1 MQHGF
6 QASHAQLQGKI
17 LVMIRTLHSFDV
29 KQKRVLMRVDFNVP
43 IENDRVVDSFR
54 IQSVIPSIK
63 ECLDSGSSIVLMSHL
78 GRPNGKID
86 EKFSLVP
93 VGEALSD
100 ILEIPIKFSHDCIS
114 EDAINVTIGLHPGE
128 VHLLENLRFHSGETD
143 NDPEFA
149 GKLARHGQIYI
160 NDAFGTAH
168 RSHASNVGVTEH
180 FIQKGMGYL
189 MEKELQFL
197 LERFKKPKPPLLLIL
212 GGAKISGKLHLI
224 DRFLDDAD
232 TILIGGGMAFTFLKA
247 LGVKV
252 GRSTVD
258 SKMVST
264 AEETIARARRRRVKL
279 VFPLDFVI
287 AEAIEKPKEMKT
299 VAFDSIPDSYMG
311 LDIGTET
318 VNIYSDYISRAGTIL
333 WNGPMGVFEKKEFEN
348 GTKAISKALS
358 LAYDKGIDTIVCGG
372 DSAAAVKKFGVNEKM
387 THVSTG
393 GGASLE
399 LLSRKTLPALEAL
412 GR

>member
-1 MQHGF
+1 
-6 QASHAQLQGKI
+6 
-17 LVMIRTLHSFDV
+17 MIRALHSFDV

-54 IQSVIPSIK
+54 IRSAIPSIK

-78 GRPNGKID
+78 GRPNGKLD
-86 EKFSLVP
+86 EKYSLVP

-100 ILEIPIKFSHDCIS
+100 ILEIPIKFSYDCIS

-128 VHLLENLRFHSGETD
+128 IHLLENLRFHLGETN

-180 FIQKGMGYL
+180 FTEKGMGYL

-197 LERFKKPKPPLLLIL
+197 LEKFKKPKHPLLLIL
-212 GGAKISGKLHLI
+212 GGAKISGKLHII

-247 LGVKV
+247 LGVEV
-252 GRSTVD
+252 GRSMVD
-258 SKMVST
+258 RKMVSS
-264 AEETIARARRRRVKL
+264 AKEIIVRAKRKRVKL
-279 VFPLDFVI
+279 VFPVDFVI
-287 AEAIEKPKEMKT
+287 AEAIENPKETKM
-299 VAFDSIPDSYMG
+299 VAFDSIPDSFMG

-318 VNIYSDYISRAGTIL
+318 INIFSDYILGAGTIL

-348 GTKAISKALS
+348 GTKALSKMLS
-358 LAYDKGIDTIVCGG
+358 LAFDKGVDTIVGG
-372 DSAAAVKKFGVNEKM
+372 GESAAAVRKFGMDEKM

-399 LLSRKTLPALEAL
+399 LLSGYRLPALEAL

>member
-1 MQHGF
+1 MIT
-6 QASHAQLQGKI
+6 LI
-17 LVMIRTLHSFDV
+17 LVMIRALHSFDV

-54 IQSVIPSIK
+54 IRSAIPSIK
-63 ECLDSGSSIVLMSHL
+63 ECLESGTSLVLMSHL

-86 EKFSLVP
+86 EKYSLVP

-100 ILEIPIKFSHDCIS
+100 ILEIPIKFSYDCIS

-128 VHLLENLRFHSGETD
+128 IHLLENLRFHSGETN

-149 GKLARHGQIYI
+149 GKLARHGQIFI

-180 FIQKGMGYL
+180 FIEKGMGYL
-189 MEKELQFL
+189 MEKEIQFL
-197 LERFKKPKPPLLLIL
+197 LERFKKPKHPLLLIL
-212 GGAKISGKLHLI
+212 GGAKISGKLHII

-247 LGVKV
+247 LGVEV
-252 GRSTVD
+252 GRSMVD
-258 SKMVST
+258 KRMVSS
-264 AEETIARARRRRVKL
+264 AKEIIVRAKRKRVKL
-279 VFPLDFVI
+279 VFPVDFVI
-287 AEAIEKPKEMKT
+287 AEAIENPKEIKT
-299 VAFDSIPDSYMG
+299 VPFDSVPDSFMG

-318 VNIYSDYISRAGTIL
+318 IDIFSDYILGAGTIL

-348 GTKAISKALS
+348 GTKALSKMLS
-358 LAYDKGIDTIVCGG
+358 LAFDKGVDTIVGG
-372 DSAAAVKKFGVNEKM
+372 GESAAAVRKFGMDEKM

-399 LLSRKTLPALEAL
+399 LLSGHGLPALEAL

>member
-1 MQHGF
+1 MIT
-6 QASHAQLQGKI
+6 LI
-17 LVMIRTLHSFDV
+17 LVMIRALHSFDV

-54 IQSVIPSIK
+54 IRSAIPSIK
-63 ECLDSGSSIVLMSHL
+63 ECLESGTSLVLMSHL

-86 EKFSLVP
+86 EKYSLVP

-100 ILEIPIKFSHDCIS
+100 ILEIPIKFSYDCIS

-128 VHLLENLRFHSGETD
+128 IHLLENLRFHSGETN

-149 GKLARHGQIYI
+149 GKLARHGQIFI

-180 FIQKGMGYL
+180 FIEKGMGYL
-189 MEKELQFL
+189 MEKEIQFL
-197 LERFKKPKPPLLLIL
+197 LERFKKPKHPLLLIL
-212 GGAKISGKLHLI
+212 GGAKISGKLHII

-247 LGVKV
+247 LGVEV
-252 GRSTVD
+252 GRSMVD
-258 SKMVST
+258 KRMVSS
-264 AEETIARARRRRVKL
+264 AKEIIVRAKRKRVKL
-279 VFPLDFVI
+279 VFPVDFVI
-287 AEAIEKPKEMKT
+287 AEAIENPKEIKT
-299 VAFDSIPDSYMG
+299 VPFDSVPDSFMG
-311 LDIGTET
+311 LDIGKET
-318 VNIYSDYISRAGTIL
+318 INIFSDYILGAGTIL

-348 GTKAISKALS
+348 GTKALSKMLS
-358 LAYDKGIDTIVCGG
+358 LAFDKGVDTIVGG
-372 DSAAAVKKFGVNEKM
+372 GESAAAVRKFGMNEKM

-399 LLSRKTLPALEAL
+399 LLSGHGLPALEAL

>member
-6 QASHAQLQGKI
+6 HASHAQPQGKI
-17 LVMIRTLHSFDV
+17 LVMIRALHSFDV

-128 VHLLENLRFHSGETD
+128 VHLLENLRFHSGEIN

-252 GRSTVD
+252 GRSIVD

-279 VFPLDFVI
+279 VFPVDFVI

-358 LAYDKGIDTIVCGG
+358 LAYDKGIDTIVSGG

>member
-1 MQHGF
+1 MIK
-6 QASHAQLQGKI
+6 LI
-17 LVMIRTLHSFDV
+17 LVMIRALHSFDV

-54 IQSVIPSIK
+54 IQSAIPSIK
-63 ECLDSGSSIVLMSHL
+63 DCLDSGSSIVLMSHL

-128 VHLLENLRFHSGETD
+128 VHLLENLRFHSGET
-143 NDPEFA
+143 NNNAEFA
-149 GKLARHGQIYI
+149 RKLARHGQIYI

-168 RSHASNVGVTEH
+168 RSHASNVGVTEY
-180 FIQKGMGYL
+180 FIEKGMGYL

-197 LERFKKPKPPLLLIL
+197 LEKFKKPKHPLLLIL
-212 GGAKISGKLHLI
+212 GGAKISGKLHII
-224 DRFLDDAD
+224 DRFLDDTD

-247 LGVKV
+247 LGVEV
-252 GRSTVD
+252 GLSIVE
-258 SKMVST
+258 SKMVSS
-264 AEETIARARRRRVKL
+264 AREIIARARRKRVKL
-279 VFPLDFVI
+279 VFPVDFVI
-287 AEAIEKPKEMKT
+287 AEAIEKPKKMKT
-299 VAFDSIPDSYMG
+299 VAFDSIPDSFMG

-318 VNIYSDYISRAGTIL
+318 INIFSDYILSAGTIL

-348 GTKAISKALS
+348 GTKAISQMLS
-358 LAYDKGIDTIVCGG
+358 SAYDKGIDTIVGG
-372 DSAAAVKKFGVNEKM
+372 GESAAAVRTFGVNEKM

-399 LLSRKTLPALEAL
+399 LLSGNTLPALEAL

>member
-1 MQHGF
+1 MI
-6 QASHAQLQGKI
+6 ALI
-17 LVMIRTLHSFDV
+17 LVMIRALHSFDV

-54 IQSVIPSIK
+54 IRSAIPSIK
-63 ECLDSGSSIVLMSHL
+63 ECLESGTSLVLMSHL

-86 EKFSLVP
+86 EKYSLVP

-100 ILEIPIKFSHDCIS
+100 ILEIPIKFSYDCIS

-128 VHLLENLRFHSGETD
+128 IHLLENLRFHSGETN

-149 GKLARHGQIYI
+149 GKLARHGQIFI

-180 FIQKGMGYL
+180 FIEKGMGYL
-189 MEKELQFL
+189 MEKEIQFL
-197 LERFKKPKPPLLLIL
+197 LERFKKPKHPLLLIL
-212 GGAKISGKLHLI
+212 GGAKISGKLHII

-247 LGVKV
+247 LGVEV
-252 GRSTVD
+252 GRSMVD
-258 SKMVST
+258 KRMVSS
-264 AEETIARARRRRVKL
+264 AKEIIVRAKRKRVKL
-279 VFPLDFVI
+279 VFPVDFVI
-287 AEAIEKPKEMKT
+287 AETIENPKEIKT
-299 VAFDSIPDSYMG
+299 VPFDSVPDSFMG

-318 VNIYSDYISRAGTIL
+318 INIFSDYILGAGTIL

-348 GTKAISKALS
+348 GTKALSKMLS
-358 LAYDKGIDTIVCGG
+358 LAFDKGVDTIVGG
-372 DSAAAVKKFGVNEKM
+372 GESAAAVRKFGMNEKM

-399 LLSRKTLPALEAL
+399 LLSGHGLPALEAL

>member
-1 MQHGF
+1 MIT
-6 QASHAQLQGKI
+6 LI
-17 LVMIRTLHSFDV
+17 LVMIRALHSFDV

-54 IQSVIPSIK
+54 IRSAIPSIK
-63 ECLDSGSSIVLMSHL
+63 ECLESGTSLVLMSHL

-86 EKFSLVP
+86 EKYSLVP

-100 ILEIPIKFSHDCIS
+100 ILEIPIKFSYDCIS

-128 VHLLENLRFHSGETD
+128 IHLLENLRFHLGETN

-180 FIQKGMGYL
+180 FTEKGMGYL

-197 LERFKKPKPPLLLIL
+197 LEKFKKPKHPLLLIL
-212 GGAKISGKLHLI
+212 GGAKISGKLHII

-247 LGVKV
+247 LGVEV
-252 GRSTVD
+252 GRSMVD
-258 SKMVST
+258 RKMVSS
-264 AEETIARARRRRVKL
+264 AKEIIVRAKRKRVKL
-279 VFPLDFVI
+279 VFPVDFVI
-287 AEAIEKPKEMKT
+287 AEAIENPKETKM
-299 VAFDSIPDSYMG
+299 VAFDSIPDSFMG

-318 VNIYSDYISRAGTIL
+318 INIFSDYILGAGTIL

-348 GTKAISKALS
+348 GTKALSKMLS
-358 LAYDKGIDTIVCGG
+358 LAFDKGVDTIVGG
-372 DSAAAVKKFGVNEKM
+372 GESAAAVRKFGMDEKM

-399 LLSRKTLPALEAL
+399 LLSGHRLPALEAL

>member
-1 MQHGF
+1 MIT
-6 QASHAQLQGKI
+6 LI
-17 LVMIRTLHSFDV
+17 LVMIRALHSFDV

-54 IQSVIPSIK
+54 IRSAIPSIK
-63 ECLDSGSSIVLMSHL
+63 ECLESGTSLVLMSHL

-86 EKFSLVP
+86 EKYSLVP

-100 ILEIPIKFSHDCIS
+100 ILEIPIKFSYDCIS
-114 EDAINVTIGLHPGE
+114 EDAINVTIGLHSGE
-128 VHLLENLRFHSGETD
+128 IHLLENLRFHSGETN

-149 GKLARHGQIYI
+149 GKLARHGQIFI

-180 FIQKGMGYL
+180 FIEKGMGYL
-189 MEKELQFL
+189 MEKEIQFL
-197 LERFKKPKPPLLLIL
+197 LERFKKPKHPLLLIL
-212 GGAKISGKLHLI
+212 GGAKISGKLHII

-247 LGVKV
+247 LGVEV
-252 GRSTVD
+252 GRSMVD
-258 SKMVST
+258 KRMVSS
-264 AEETIARARRRRVKL
+264 AKEIIVRAKRKRVKL
-279 VFPLDFVI
+279 VFPVDFVI
-287 AEAIEKPKEMKT
+287 AEAIENPKEIKT
-299 VAFDSIPDSYMG
+299 VPFDSVPDSFMG

-318 VNIYSDYISRAGTIL
+318 INIFSNYILGAGTIL

-348 GTKAISKALS
+348 GTKALSKMLS
-358 LAYDKGIDTIVCGG
+358 LAFDKGVDKIVGG
-372 DSAAAVKKFGVNEKM
+372 GESAAAVRKFGMNEKM

-399 LLSRKTLPALEAL
+399 LLSGHGLPALEAL

>member
-1 MQHGF
+1 MIT
-6 QASHAQLQGKI
+6 LI
-17 LVMIRTLHSFDV
+17 LVMIRALHSFDV

-54 IQSVIPSIK
+54 IRSAIPSIK
-63 ECLDSGSSIVLMSHL
+63 ECLESGTSLVLMSHL

-86 EKFSLVP
+86 EKYSLVP

-100 ILEIPIKFSHDCIS
+100 ILEIPIKFSYDCIS

-128 VHLLENLRFHSGETD
+128 IHLLENLRFHSGETN

-149 GKLARHGQIYI
+149 GKLARHGQIFI

-180 FIQKGMGYL
+180 FIEKGMGYL
-189 MEKELQFL
+189 MEKEIQFL
-197 LERFKKPKPPLLLIL
+197 LERFKKPKHPLLLIL
-212 GGAKISGKLHLI
+212 GGAKISGKLHII

-247 LGVKV
+247 LGVEV
-252 GRSTVD
+252 GRSMVD
-258 SKMVST
+258 KKMVSS
-264 AEETIARARRRRVKL
+264 AKEIIVRAKRKRVKL
-279 VFPLDFVI
+279 VFPVDFVI
-287 AEAIEKPKEMKT
+287 AEAIENPKEIKT
-299 VAFDSIPDSYMG
+299 VPFDSVPDSFMG

-318 VNIYSDYISRAGTIL
+318 INIFSDYILGAGTIL

-348 GTKAISKALS
+348 GTKALSKMLS
-358 LAYDKGIDTIVCGG
+358 LAFDKGVDTIVGG
-372 DSAAAVKKFGVNEKM
+372 GESAAAVRKFGMNEKM

-399 LLSRKTLPALEAL
+399 LLSGHGLPALEAL

>member
-1 MQHGF
+1 MIT
-6 QASHAQLQGKI
+6 LI
-17 LVMIRTLHSFDV
+17 LVMIRALHSFDV

-54 IQSVIPSIK
+54 IRSAIPSIK
-63 ECLDSGSSIVLMSHL
+63 ECLESGTSLVLMSHL

-86 EKFSLVP
+86 EKYSLVP

-100 ILEIPIKFSHDCIS
+100 ILEIPIKFSYDCIS

-128 VHLLENLRFHSGETD
+128 IHLLENLRFHLGETN

-180 FIQKGMGYL
+180 FTEKGMGYL

-197 LERFKKPKPPLLLIL
+197 LEKFKKPKHPLLLIL
-212 GGAKISGKLHLI
+212 GGAKISGKLHII

-247 LGVKV
+247 LGVEV
-252 GRSTVD
+252 GRSMVD
-258 SKMVST
+258 RKMVSS
-264 AEETIARARRRRVKL
+264 AKEIIVRAKRKRVKL
-279 VFPLDFVI
+279 VFPVDFVI
-287 AEAIEKPKEMKT
+287 AEAIENPKETKM
-299 VAFDSIPDSYMG
+299 VAFDSIPDSFMG

-318 VNIYSDYISRAGTIL
+318 INIFSDYILGAGTIL

-348 GTKAISKALS
+348 GTKALSKMLS
-358 LAYDKGIDTIVCGG
+358 LAFDKGVDTIVGG
-372 DSAAAVKKFGVNEKM
+372 GESAAAVRKFGMDEKM

-399 LLSRKTLPALEAL
+399 LLSGYRLPALEAL

>member
-1 MQHGF
+1 MIT
-6 QASHAQLQGKI
+6 LI
-17 LVMIRTLHSFDV
+17 LVMIRALHSFDV

-43 IENDRVVDSFR
+43 IENDCVVDSFR
-54 IQSVIPSIK
+54 IRSAIPSIK
-63 ECLDSGSSIVLMSHL
+63 ECLESGTSLVLMSHL

-86 EKFSLVP
+86 EKYSLVP

-100 ILEIPIKFSHDCIS
+100 ILEIPIKFSYDCIS

-128 VHLLENLRFHSGETD
+128 IHLLENLRFHSGETN

-149 GKLARHGQIYI
+149 GKLARHGQIFI

-180 FIQKGMGYL
+180 FIEKGMGYL
-189 MEKELQFL
+189 MEKEIQFL
-197 LERFKKPKPPLLLIL
+197 LERFKKPKHPLLLIL
-212 GGAKISGKLHLI
+212 GGAKISGKLHII

-247 LGVKV
+247 LGLEV
-252 GRSTVD
+252 GQSMVD
-258 SKMVST
+258 KRMVSY
-264 AEETIARARRRRVKL
+264 AKEIIVRAKRKRVKL
-279 VFPLDFVI
+279 VFPVDFVI
-287 AEAIEKPKEMKT
+287 AEAIENPKEIKT
-299 VAFDSIPDSYMG
+299 VPFDSVPDSFMG

-318 VNIYSDYISRAGTIL
+318 INIFSDYILGAGTIL

-348 GTKAISKALS
+348 GTKALSKMLS
-358 LAYDKGIDTIVCGG
+358 LAFDKGVDTIVGG
-372 DSAAAVKKFGVNEKM
+372 GESAAAVRKFGMDEKM

-399 LLSRKTLPALEAL
+399 LLSGHGLPALEAL

>member
-1 MQHGF
+1 MIT
-6 QASHAQLQGKI
+6 LI
-17 LVMIRTLHSFDV
+17 LVMIRALHSFDV

-54 IQSVIPSIK
+54 IRSAIPSIK
-63 ECLDSGSSIVLMSHL
+63 ECLESGTSLVLMSHL

-86 EKFSLVP
+86 EKYSLVP

-100 ILEIPIKFSHDCIS
+100 ILEIPIKFSYDCIS

-128 VHLLENLRFHSGETD
+128 IHLLENLRFHSGETN

-180 FIQKGMGYL
+180 FVEKGMGYL
-189 MEKELQFL
+189 MEKEIQFL
-197 LERFKKPKPPLLLIL
+197 LERFKKPKHPLLLIL
-212 GGAKISGKLHLI
+212 GGAKISGKLHII

-247 LGVKV
+247 LGVEV
-252 GRSTVD
+252 GRSMVD
-258 SKMVST
+258 KRMVSS
-264 AEETIARARRRRVKL
+264 AKEIIVRAKRKRVKL
-279 VFPLDFVI
+279 VFPVDFVI
-287 AEAIEKPKEMKT
+287 AEAIENPKEIKT
-299 VAFDSIPDSYMG
+299 VPFDSVPDSFMG

-318 VNIYSDYISRAGTIL
+318 INIFSDYILGAGTIL

-348 GTKAISKALS
+348 GTKTLSKMLS
-358 LAYDKGIDTIVCGG
+358 LAFDKGVDTIVGG
-372 DSAAAVKKFGVNEKM
+372 GESAAAVRKFGMNEKM

-399 LLSRKTLPALEAL
+399 LLSGHGLPALEAL

>member
-1 MQHGF
+1 MIT
-6 QASHAQLQGKI
+6 LI

-54 IQSVIPSIK
+54 IRSAIPSIK
-63 ECLDSGSSIVLMSHL
+63 ECLESGTSLVLMSHL

-86 EKFSLVP
+86 EKYSLVP

-114 EDAINVTIGLHPGE
+114 EDAIDVTIGLHPGE
-128 VHLLENLRFHSGETD
+128 IHLLENLRFHPGETN

-180 FIQKGMGYL
+180 FIEKGMGYL
-189 MEKELQFL
+189 MENEVQFL
-197 LERFKKPKPPLLLIL
+197 LERFKKPKHPLLLIL

-232 TILIGGGMAFTFLKA
+232 IILIGGGMAFTFLKA
-247 LGVKV
+247 LGVEV
-252 GRSTVD
+252 GRSMVD
-258 SKMVST
+258 RKMVSS
-264 AEETIARARRRRVKL
+264 AKEIIVRAKRKRVKL
-279 VFPLDFVI
+279 VFPVDFVI
-287 AEAIEKPKEMKT
+287 AEGIENKKETKT
-299 VAFDSIPDSYMG
+299 VAFDSIPDSFMG

-318 VNIYSDYISRAGTIL
+318 INIFSDYIIGAGTIL

-348 GTKAISKALS
+348 GTKALSKMLS
-358 LAYDKGIDTIVCGG
+358 LAFDKGVDTIVGG
-372 DSAAAVKKFGVNEKM
+372 GESAAAVRKFGMNEKM

-399 LLSRKTLPALEAL
+399 LLSGHALPALEAL

>member
-6 QASHAQLQGKI
+6 PRSHAQHQVKI
-17 LVMIRTLHSFDV
+17 LGMIRVLHSFDL
-29 KQKRVLMRVDFNVP
+29 KKKRVLMRVDFNVP
-43 IENDRVVDSFR
+43 IENDRVVDAFR
-54 IQSVIPSIK
+54 IQSAIPSIK

-78 GRPNGKID
+78 GRPNGEIN
-86 EKFSLVP
+86 ERLSLVP
-93 VGEALSD
+93 VGEILSD
-100 ILEIPIKFSHDCIS
+100 MLEIPIKFSHDCIS

-128 VHLLENLRFHSGETD
+128 VHLLENLRFHPGETD

-168 RSHASNVGVTEH
+168 RSHASNVGVSEH
-180 FIQKGMGYL
+180 FIEKGMGYL

-197 LERFKKPKPPLLLIL
+197 LERFKEPKHPLLLIL

-224 DRFLDDAD
+224 DHFLDDAD

-247 LGVKV
+247 LGVDV
-252 GRSTVD
+252 GRSIVD
-258 SKMVST
+258 SKMVIS
-264 AEETIARARRRRVKL
+264 ARKILARARRKRVKV
-279 VFPLDFVI
+279 VFPVDFVV
-287 AEAIEKPKEMKT
+287 AETIEKPKEIKT
-299 VAFDSIPDSYMG
+299 VVFDSIPDSFMG
-311 LDIGTET
+311 LDIGKET
-318 VNIYSDYISRAGTIL
+318 INIFSNYILGAGIIL

-348 GTKAISKALS
+348 GTKAISKMLS
-358 LAYDKGIDTIVCGG
+358 LAYDKGIDTIVGG
-372 DSAAAVKKFGVNEKM
+372 GESAAAVKIFGMNEKM

-399 LLSRKTLPALEAL
+399 LLSGNTLPALEAL

>member
-1 MQHGF
+1 MIT
-6 QASHAQLQGKI
+6 LI
-17 LVMIRTLHSFDV
+17 LVMIRALHSFDV

-54 IQSVIPSIK
+54 IRSAIPSIK
-63 ECLDSGSSIVLMSHL
+63 ECLESGTSLVLMSHL

-86 EKFSLVP
+86 EKYSLVP

-100 ILEIPIKFSHDCIS
+100 ILEIPIKFSYDCIS

-128 VHLLENLRFHSGETD
+128 IHLLENLRFHSGETN

-149 GKLARHGQIYI
+149 GKLARHGQIFI

-180 FIQKGMGYL
+180 FIEKGMGYL
-189 MEKELQFL
+189 MEKEIQFL
-197 LERFKKPKPPLLLIL
+197 LERFKKPKHPLLLIL
-212 GGAKISGKLHLI
+212 GGAKISGKLHII

-247 LGVKV
+247 LGVEV
-252 GRSTVD
+252 GRSMVD
-258 SKMVST
+258 KRMVSS
-264 AEETIARARRRRVKL
+264 AKEIIVRAKRKRVKL
-279 VFPLDFVI
+279 VFPVDFVI
-287 AEAIEKPKEMKT
+287 AEAIENPKEIKT
-299 VAFDSIPDSYMG
+299 VPFDSVPDSFMG

-318 VNIYSDYISRAGTIL
+318 INIFSDYILGAGTIL

-348 GTKAISKALS
+348 GTKALSKMLS
-358 LAYDKGIDTIVCGG
+358 LAFDKGVDTIVGG
-372 DSAAAVKKFGVNEKM
+372 GESAAAVRKFGMDEKM

-399 LLSRKTLPALEAL
+399 LLSGHGLPALEAL

>member
-1 MQHGF
+1 MIT
-6 QASHAQLQGKI
+6 LI
-17 LVMIRTLHSFDV
+17 LVMIRALHSFDV

-54 IQSVIPSIK
+54 IRSAIPSIK
-63 ECLDSGSSIVLMSHL
+63 ECLESGTSLVLMSHL

-86 EKFSLVP
+86 EKYSLIP

-100 ILEIPIKFSHDCIS
+100 ILEIPIKFSYDCIS

-128 VHLLENLRFHSGETD
+128 IHLLENLRFHLGETN

-180 FIQKGMGYL
+180 FTEKGMGYL

-197 LERFKKPKPPLLLIL
+197 LEKFKKPKHPLLLIL
-212 GGAKISGKLHLI
+212 GGVKISGKLHII

-247 LGVKV
+247 LGVEV
-252 GRSTVD
+252 GRSMVD
-258 SKMVST
+258 RKMVSS
-264 AEETIARARRRRVKL
+264 AKEIIVRAKRKRVKL
-279 VFPLDFVI
+279 VFPVDFVI
-287 AEAIEKPKEMKT
+287 AEAIENPKETKM
-299 VAFDSIPDSYMG
+299 VAFDSIPDSFMG

-318 VNIYSDYISRAGTIL
+318 INIFSDYILGAGTIL

-348 GTKAISKALS
+348 GTKALSKMLS
-358 LAYDKGIDTIVCGG
+358 LAFDKGVDTIVGG
-372 DSAAAVKKFGVNEKM
+372 GESAAAVRKFGMDEKM

-399 LLSRKTLPALEAL
+399 LLSGYRLPALEAL

>member
-1 MQHGF
+1 MIT
-6 QASHAQLQGKI
+6 LI
-17 LVMIRTLHSFDV
+17 LVMIRALHSFDV

-86 EKFSLVP
+86 EKLSLVP

-128 VHLLENLRFHSGETD
+128 VHLLENLRFHSGEIN

-149 GKLARHGQIYI
+149 VKLARHGQIYV

-180 FIQKGMGYL
+180 FIEKGMGYL
-189 MEKELQFL
+189 MEKEIQFL
-197 LERFKKPKPPLLLIL
+197 LERFKKPKHPLLLIL

-247 LGVKV
+247 LGVDV
-252 GRSTVD
+252 GRSIVD
-258 SKMVST
+258 SKMVFS
-264 AEETIARARRRRVKL
+264 AREILARARRKRVKL
-279 VFPLDFVI
+279 VFPVDFVI
-287 AEAIEKPKEMKT
+287 AETIEKPKEIKT
-299 VAFDSIPDSYMG
+299 VAFDSIPDSFMG

-318 VNIYSDYISRAGTIL
+318 VNIFSDYILGAGTIL

>member
-1 MQHGF
+1 MIT
-6 QASHAQLQGKI
+6 LI
-17 LVMIRTLHSFDV
+17 LVMIRALHSFDV

-54 IQSVIPSIK
+54 IRSAIPSIK
-63 ECLDSGSSIVLMSHL
+63 DCLESGTSLVLMSHL

-86 EKFSLVP
+86 EKYSLVP

-100 ILEIPIKFSHDCIS
+100 ILEIPIKFSYDCIS

-128 VHLLENLRFHSGETD
+128 IHLLENLRFHLGETN

-180 FIQKGMGYL
+180 FTEKGMGYL

-197 LERFKKPKPPLLLIL
+197 LEKFKKPKHPLLLIL
-212 GGAKISGKLHLI
+212 GGAKISGKLHII
-224 DRFLDDAD
+224 DRFLDDTD

-247 LGVKV
+247 LGVEV
-252 GRSTVD
+252 GRSMVD
-258 SKMVST
+258 RKMVSS
-264 AEETIARARRRRVKL
+264 AKEIIVRAKRKRVKL
-279 VFPLDFVI
+279 VFPVDFVI
-287 AEAIEKPKEMKT
+287 AEAIENPKETKM
-299 VAFDSIPDSYMG
+299 VAFDSIPDSFMG

-318 VNIYSDYISRAGTIL
+318 INIFSDYILGAGTIL

-348 GTKAISKALS
+348 GTKALSKMLS
-358 LAYDKGIDTIVCGG
+358 LAFDKGVDTIVGG
-372 DSAAAVKKFGVNEKM
+372 GESAAAVRKFGMDEKM

-399 LLSRKTLPALEAL
+399 LLSGYRLPALEAL

>member
-1 MQHGF
+1 MIT
-6 QASHAQLQGKI
+6 LI
-17 LVMIRTLHSFDV
+17 LAMIRALDSFDV

-54 IQSVIPSIK
+54 IQSAVPSIK
-63 ECLDSGSSIVLMSHL
+63 ECLSSGSSIVLMSHL

-86 EKFSLVP
+86 EKFSLIP
-93 VGEALSD
+93 VGETLSD

-114 EDAINVTIGLHPGE
+114 EDAFNVTIGLHPGE
-128 VHLLENLRFHSGETD
+128 IHLLENLRFHSGETN

-149 GKLARHGQIYI
+149 RKLARHGQIYI

-180 FIQKGMGYL
+180 FIEKGMGYL

-197 LERFKKPKPPLLLIL
+197 LERFKEPKHPLLIIL
-212 GGAKISGKLHLI
+212 GGAKTSGKLHLI
-224 DRFLDDAD
+224 DRFLNDAD
-232 TILIGGGMAFTFLKA
+232 TILIGGGIAFTFLKA
-247 LGVKV
+247 LGVDV
-252 GRSTVD
+252 GRSIVD
-258 SKMVST
+258 SKMVLSAKEILT
-264 AEETIARARRRRVKL
+264 RARRKRVKL
-279 VFPLDFVI
+279 VFPVDFVI
-287 AEAIEKPKEMKT
+287 AETIEKPKEIKT
-299 VAFDSIPDSYMG
+299 VAFDSIPDSFMG

-318 VNIYSDYISRAGTIL
+318 VNIFSDYILGAGTIL

-348 GTKAISKALS
+348 GTKAISKMLS
-358 LAYDKGIDTIVCGG
+358 LAYDKGIDTIVGG
-372 DSAAAVKKFGVNEKM
+372 GESAAAVKIFGMSEKM

-399 LLSRKTLPALEAL
+399 LLSGNTLPALEAL

>member
-1 MQHGF
+1 
-6 QASHAQLQGKI
+6 
-17 LVMIRTLHSFDV
+17 MIRALHSFDV

-54 IQSVIPSIK
+54 IRSAIPSIK
-63 ECLDSGSSIVLMSHL
+63 ECLESGTSLVLMSHL

-86 EKFSLVP
+86 EKYSLVP

-100 ILEIPIKFSHDCIS
+100 ILEIPIKFSYDCIS

-128 VHLLENLRFHSGETD
+128 IHLLENLRFHLGETN

-180 FIQKGMGYL
+180 FTEKGMGYL
-189 MEKELQFL
+189 MENELQFL
-197 LERFKKPKPPLLLIL
+197 LEKFKKPKHPLLLIL
-212 GGAKISGKLHLI
+212 GGAKISGKLHII

-247 LGVKV
+247 LGVEV
-252 GRSTVD
+252 GRSMVD
-258 SKMVST
+258 RKMVSS
-264 AEETIARARRRRVKL
+264 AKEIIVRAKRKRVKL
-279 VFPLDFVI
+279 VFPVDFVI
-287 AEAIEKPKEMKT
+287 AEAIENPKETKM
-299 VAFDSIPDSYMG
+299 VAFDSIPDSFMG

-318 VNIYSDYISRAGTIL
+318 INIFSDYILGAGTIL

-348 GTKAISKALS
+348 GTKALSKMLS
-358 LAYDKGIDTIVCGG
+358 LAFDKGVDTIVGG
-372 DSAAAVKKFGVNEKM
+372 GESAAAVRKFGMDEKM

-399 LLSRKTLPALEAL
+399 LLSGHRLPALEAL

>member
-1 MQHGF
+1 MIT
-6 QASHAQLQGKI
+6 LI
-17 LVMIRTLHSFDV
+17 LVMIRALHSFDV

-54 IQSVIPSIK
+54 IRSAIPSIK
-63 ECLDSGSSIVLMSHL
+63 ECLESGTSLVLMSHL

-86 EKFSLVP
+86 EKYSLVP

-100 ILEIPIKFSHDCIS
+100 ILEIPIKFSYDCIS

-128 VHLLENLRFHSGETD
+128 IHLLENLRFHLGETN

-180 FIQKGMGYL
+180 FTEKGMGYL

-197 LERFKKPKPPLLLIL
+197 LEKFKKPKHPLLLIL
-212 GGAKISGKLHLI
+212 GGAKISGKLHII

-247 LGVKV
+247 LGVEV
-252 GRSTVD
+252 GRSMVD
-258 SKMVST
+258 KRMVSS
-264 AEETIARARRRRVKL
+264 AKEIIVRAKRKRVKL
-279 VFPLDFVI
+279 VFPVDFVI
-287 AEAIEKPKEMKT
+287 AEAIENPKEIKT
-299 VAFDSIPDSYMG
+299 VPFDSVPDSFMG

-318 VNIYSDYISRAGTIL
+318 INIFSDYILGAGTIL

-348 GTKAISKALS
+348 GTKALSKMLS
-358 LAYDKGIDTIVCGG
+358 LAFDKGVDTIVGG
-372 DSAAAVKKFGVNEKM
+372 GESAAAVRKFGMNEKM

-399 LLSRKTLPALEAL
+399 LLTGHNRPALDAL

>member
-1 MQHGF
+1 MIT
-6 QASHAQLQGKI
+6 LI
-17 LVMIRTLHSFDV
+17 LVMIRALHSFDV

-54 IQSVIPSIK
+54 IRSAIPSIK
-63 ECLDSGSSIVLMSHL
+63 DCLESGTSLVLMSHL

-86 EKFSLVP
+86 EKYSLVP

-114 EDAINVTIGLHPGE
+114 EDAIDVTIGLHPGE
-128 VHLLENLRFHSGETD
+128 IHLLENLRFHPGETN

-180 FIQKGMGYL
+180 FIEKGMGYL
-189 MEKELQFL
+189 MEKEVQFL
-197 LERFKKPKPPLLLIL
+197 LERFKKPKHPLLLIL

-232 TILIGGGMAFTFLKA
+232 IILIGGGMAFTFLKA
-247 LGVKV
+247 LGVEV
-252 GRSTVD
+252 GRSMVD
-258 SKMVST
+258 RKMVSS
-264 AEETIARARRRRVKL
+264 AKEIIVRAKRKRVKL
-279 VFPLDFVI
+279 VFPVDFVI
-287 AEAIEKPKEMKT
+287 AKGIENPKEAKT
-299 VAFDSIPDSYMG
+299 VAFDSIPDSFMG

-318 VNIYSDYISRAGTIL
+318 INIFSDYITGAGTIL

-348 GTKAISKALS
+348 GTKALSKMLS
-358 LAYDKGIDTIVCGG
+358 LAFDKGVDTIVGG
-372 DSAAAVKKFGVNEKM
+372 GESAAAVRKFGMNEKM

-399 LLSRKTLPALEAL
+399 LLSGHTLPALEAL

>member
-1 MQHGF
+1 MIT
-6 QASHAQLQGKI
+6 LI
-17 LVMIRTLHSFDV
+17 LVMIRALHSFDV

-54 IQSVIPSIK
+54 IRSAIPSIK
-63 ECLDSGSSIVLMSHL
+63 DCLESGTSLVLMSHL

-86 EKFSLVP
+86 EKYSLVP

-114 EDAINVTIGLHPGE
+114 EDAIDVTIGLHPGE
-128 VHLLENLRFHSGETD
+128 IHLLENLRFHPGETN

-180 FIQKGMGYL
+180 FIEKGMGYL
-189 MEKELQFL
+189 MEKEVQFL
-197 LERFKKPKPPLLLIL
+197 LERFKKPKHPLLLIL

-232 TILIGGGMAFTFLKA
+232 IILIGGGMAFTFLKA
-247 LGVKV
+247 LGVEV
-252 GRSTVD
+252 GRSMVD
-258 SKMVST
+258 RKMVSS
-264 AEETIARARRRRVKL
+264 AKEIIVRAKRKRVKL
-279 VFPLDFVI
+279 VFPVDFVI
-287 AEAIEKPKEMKT
+287 AEGIENKKETKT
-299 VAFDSIPDSYMG
+299 VAFDSIPDSFMG

-318 VNIYSDYISRAGTIL
+318 INIFSDYIIGAGTIL

-348 GTKAISKALS
+348 GTKALSKMLS
-358 LAYDKGIDTIVCGG
+358 LAFDKGVDTIVGG
-372 DSAAAVKKFGVNEKM
+372 GESAAAVRKFGMNEKM

-399 LLSRKTLPALEAL
+399 LLSGKTLPALEAL

>member
-1 MQHGF
+1 MIT
-6 QASHAQLQGKI
+6 LI
-17 LVMIRTLHSFDV
+17 LVMIRALHSFDV

-54 IQSVIPSIK
+54 IRSAIPSIK
-63 ECLDSGSSIVLMSHL
+63 ECLESGTSLVLMSHL

-86 EKFSLVP
+86 EKYSLVP

-100 ILEIPIKFSHDCIS
+100 ILEIPIKFSYDCIS

-128 VHLLENLRFHSGETD
+128 IHLLENLRFHLGETN

-180 FIQKGMGYL
+180 FTEKGMGYL

-197 LERFKKPKPPLLLIL
+197 LEKFKKPKHPLLLIL
-212 GGAKISGKLHLI
+212 GGAKISGKLHII

-247 LGVKV
+247 LGVEV
-252 GRSTVD
+252 GRSMVD
-258 SKMVST
+258 RKMVSS
-264 AEETIARARRRRVKL
+264 AKEIIVRAKRKRVKL
-279 VFPLDFVI
+279 VFPVDFVI
-287 AEAIEKPKEMKT
+287 AEAIENPKETKM
-299 VAFDSIPDSYMG
+299 VAFDSIPDSFMG

-318 VNIYSDYISRAGTIL
+318 INIFSDYILGAGTIL
-333 WNGPMGVFEKKEFEN
+333 WNGPMGVFEKKECEN
-348 GTKAISKALS
+348 GTKALSKMLS
-358 LAYDKGIDTIVCGG
+358 LAFDKGVDTIVGG
-372 DSAAAVKKFGVNEKM
+372 GESAAAVRKFGMDEKM

-399 LLSRKTLPALEAL
+399 LLSGYRLPALEAL

>member
-1 MQHGF
+1 
-6 QASHAQLQGKI
+6 
-17 LVMIRTLHSFDV
+17 MIRALHSFDV

-54 IQSVIPSIK
+54 IRSAIPSIK
-63 ECLDSGSSIVLMSHL
+63 DCLESGTSLVLMSHL

-86 EKFSLVP
+86 EKYSLVP

-100 ILEIPIKFSHDCIS
+100 ILEIPIKFSYDCIS

-128 VHLLENLRFHSGETD
+128 IHLLENLRFHLGETN

-180 FIQKGMGYL
+180 FTEKGMGYL

-197 LERFKKPKPPLLLIL
+197 LEKFKKPKHPLLLIL
-212 GGAKISGKLHLI
+212 GGAKISGKLHII

-247 LGVKV
+247 LGVEV
-252 GRSTVD
+252 GRSMVD
-258 SKMVST
+258 RKMVSS
-264 AEETIARARRRRVKL
+264 AKEIIVRAKRKRVKL
-279 VFPLDFVI
+279 VFPVDFVI
-287 AEAIEKPKEMKT
+287 AEAIENPKETKM
-299 VAFDSIPDSYMG
+299 VAFDSIPDSFMG

-318 VNIYSDYISRAGTIL
+318 INIFSDYILGAGTIL

-348 GTKAISKALS
+348 GTKALSKMLS
-358 LAYDKGIDTIVCGG
+358 LAFDKGVDTIVGG
-372 DSAAAVKKFGVNEKM
+372 GESAAAVRKFGMDEKM

-399 LLSRKTLPALEAL
+399 LLSGYRLPALEAL

>member
-1 MQHGF
+1 
-6 QASHAQLQGKI
+6 
-17 LVMIRTLHSFDV
+17 MIRVLHSFDL
-29 KQKRVLMRVDFNVP
+29 KKKRVLMRVDFNVP
-43 IENDRVVDSFR
+43 IENDRVVDAFR
-54 IQSVIPSIK
+54 IQSAIPSIK

-78 GRPNGKID
+78 GRPKGEIN
-86 EKFSLVP
+86 ERLSLLP
-93 VGEALSD
+93 VGEILSD

-128 VHLLENLRFHSGETD
+128 VHLLENLRFHPGETD

-168 RSHASNVGVTEH
+168 RSHASNVGVSEH
-180 FIQKGMGYL
+180 FIEKGMGYL

-197 LERFKKPKPPLLLIL
+197 LERFKEPKHPLLLIL

-224 DRFLDDAD
+224 DHFLDDAD

-247 LGVKV
+247 LGVDV
-252 GRSTVD
+252 GRSIVD
-258 SKMVST
+258 SKMVIS
-264 AEETIARARRRRVKL
+264 ARKILARARRKRVKV
-279 VFPLDFVI
+279 VFPVDFVV
-287 AEAIEKPKEMKT
+287 AETIEKPKEIKT
-299 VAFDSIPDSYMG
+299 VVFDSIPDSFMG
-311 LDIGTET
+311 LDIGKET
-318 VNIYSDYISRAGTIL
+318 INIFSNYILGARTIL

-348 GTKAISKALS
+348 GTKTISKMLS
-358 LAYDKGIDTIVCGG
+358 LAYDKGIDTIVGG
-372 DSAAAVKKFGVNEKM
+372 GESAAAVKIFGMNEKM

-399 LLSRKTLPALEAL
+399 LLSGNTLPALEAL

>member
-1 MQHGF
+1 MIT
-6 QASHAQLQGKI
+6 LI
-17 LVMIRTLHSFDV
+17 LVMIRALHSFDV

-54 IQSVIPSIK
+54 IRSAIPSIK
-63 ECLDSGSSIVLMSHL
+63 ECLESGTSLVLMSHL

-86 EKFSLVP
+86 EKYSLVP

-100 ILEIPIKFSHDCIS
+100 ILEIPIKFSYDCIS

-128 VHLLENLRFHSGETD
+128 IHLLENLRFHLGETN

-180 FIQKGMGYL
+180 FIEKGMGYL

-197 LERFKKPKPPLLLIL
+197 LEKFKKPKHPLLLIL
-212 GGAKISGKLHLI
+212 GGAKISGKLHII
-224 DRFLDDAD
+224 DRFLDDAG

-247 LGVKV
+247 LGVEV
-252 GRSTVD
+252 GRSMVD
-258 SKMVST
+258 TKMVSS
-264 AEETIARARRRRVKL
+264 AKEIIVRAKRKRVKL
-279 VFPLDFVI
+279 VFPVDFVI
-287 AEAIEKPKEMKT
+287 AEAIENPKETKT
-299 VAFDSIPDSYMG
+299 VAFDSIPDSFMG

-318 VNIYSDYISRAGTIL
+318 INIFSDYILDAGTIL

-348 GTKAISKALS
+348 GTKALSKMLS
-358 LAYDKGIDTIVCGG
+358 LAFDKGVDTIVGG
-372 DSAAAVKKFGVNEKM
+372 GESAAAVRKFGMNEKM

-399 LLSRKTLPALEAL
+399 LLSGHGLPALEAL

>member
-1 MQHGF
+1 MIT
-6 QASHAQLQGKI
+6 LI
-17 LVMIRTLHSFDV
+17 LVMIRALHSFDV

-54 IQSVIPSIK
+54 IRSAIPSIK
-63 ECLDSGSSIVLMSHL
+63 ECLESGTSLVLMSHL

-86 EKFSLVP
+86 EKYSLVP

-100 ILEIPIKFSHDCIS
+100 ILEIPIKFSYDCIS

-128 VHLLENLRFHSGETD
+128 IHLLENLRFHSGETN

-149 GKLARHGQIYI
+149 GKLARHGQIFI

-180 FIQKGMGYL
+180 FIEKGMGYL
-189 MEKELQFL
+189 MEKEIQFL
-197 LERFKKPKPPLLLIL
+197 LERFKKPKHPLLLIL
-212 GGAKISGKLHLI
+212 GGAKISGKLHII

-247 LGVKV
+247 LGVEV
-252 GRSTVD
+252 GRSMVD
-258 SKMVST
+258 KRMVSS
-264 AEETIARARRRRVKL
+264 AKEIIVRAKRKRVKL
-279 VFPLDFVI
+279 VFPVDFVI
-287 AEAIEKPKEMKT
+287 AEAIENPKEIKT
-299 VAFDSIPDSYMG
+299 VPFDSVPDSFMG

-318 VNIYSDYISRAGTIL
+318 INIFSDYILGAGTIL

-348 GTKAISKALS
+348 GTKALSTMLS
-358 LAYDKGIDTIVCGG
+358 LAFDKGVDTIVGG
-372 DSAAAVKKFGVNEKM
+372 GESAAAVRKFGMNEKM

-399 LLSRKTLPALEAL
+399 LLSGHGLPALEAL

>member
-1 MQHGF
+1 MIT
-6 QASHAQLQGKI
+6 LI

-54 IQSVIPSIK
+54 IRSAIPSIK
-63 ECLDSGSSIVLMSHL
+63 ECLESGTSLVLMSHL

-86 EKFSLVP
+86 EKYSLVP

-100 ILEIPIKFSHDCIS
+100 ILEIPIKFSYDCIS

-128 VHLLENLRFHSGETD
+128 IHLLENLRFHLGETN

-180 FIQKGMGYL
+180 FTEKGMGYL
-189 MEKELQFL
+189 MENELQFL
-197 LERFKKPKPPLLLIL
+197 LEKFKKPKHPLLLIL
-212 GGAKISGKLHLI
+212 GGAKISGKLHII
-224 DRFLDDAD
+224 DRFLDDAG

-247 LGVKV
+247 LGVEV
-252 GRSTVD
+252 GRSMVD
-258 SKMVST
+258 TKMVSS
-264 AEETIARARRRRVKL
+264 AKEIIVQAKRKRVKL
-279 VFPLDFVI
+279 VFPVDFVI
-287 AEAIEKPKEMKT
+287 AEAIENPKEIKT
-299 VAFDSIPDSYMG
+299 VAFDSIPDSFMG

-318 VNIYSDYISRAGTIL
+318 INIFSDYILGAGTIL

-348 GTKAISKALS
+348 GTKALSKMLS
-358 LAYDKGIDTIVCGG
+358 LAFDKGVDTIVGG
-372 DSAAAVKKFGVNEKM
+372 GESAAAVRKFGMDEKM

-399 LLSRKTLPALEAL
+399 LLSGHRLPALEAL

>member
-1 MQHGF
+1 MIT
-6 QASHAQLQGKI
+6 LI
-17 LVMIRTLHSFDV
+17 LVMIRALHSFDV

-54 IQSVIPSIK
+54 IRSAIPSIK
-63 ECLDSGSSIVLMSHL
+63 ECLESGTSLVLMSHL

-86 EKFSLVP
+86 EKYSLVP

-100 ILEIPIKFSHDCIS
+100 ILEIPIKFSYDCIS

-128 VHLLENLRFHSGETD
+128 IHLLENLRFHLGETN

-180 FIQKGMGYL
+180 FTEKGMGYL

-197 LERFKKPKPPLLLIL
+197 LEKFKKPKHPLLLIL
-212 GGAKISGKLHLI
+212 GGAKISGKLHII
-224 DRFLDDAD
+224 DRFLDDAG

-247 LGVKV
+247 LGVEV
-252 GRSTVD
+252 GRSMVD
-258 SKMVST
+258 TKMVSS
-264 AEETIARARRRRVKL
+264 AKEIIVRAKRKRVKL
-279 VFPLDFVI
+279 VFPVDFVI
-287 AEAIEKPKEMKT
+287 AEAIENPKETKM
-299 VAFDSIPDSYMG
+299 VAFDSIPDSFMG

-318 VNIYSDYISRAGTIL
+318 INIFSDYILGAGTIL

-348 GTKAISKALS
+348 GTKAISKMLS
-358 LAYDKGIDTIVCGG
+358 LAYDKGIDTIVGG
-372 DSAAAVKKFGVNEKM
+372 GESAAAVKTFGMGEKM

-399 LLSRKTLPALEAL
+399 LLSGNTLPALDAL

>member
-1 MQHGF
+1 MIT
-6 QASHAQLQGKI
+6 LI
-17 LVMIRTLHSFDV
+17 LVMIRALHSFDV

-54 IQSVIPSIK
+54 IRSAIPSIK
-63 ECLDSGSSIVLMSHL
+63 ECLESGTSLVLMSHL

-86 EKFSLVP
+86 EKYSLVP

-100 ILEIPIKFSHDCIS
+100 ILEIPIKFSYDCIS

-128 VHLLENLRFHSGETD
+128 IHLLENLRFHSGETN

-149 GKLARHGQIYI
+149 GKLARHGQIFI

-180 FIQKGMGYL
+180 FIEKGMGYL
-189 MEKELQFL
+189 MEKEIQFL
-197 LERFKKPKPPLLLIL
+197 LERFKKPKLPLLLIL
-212 GGAKISGKLHLI
+212 GGAKISGKLHII

-247 LGVKV
+247 LGVEV
-252 GRSTVD
+252 GRSIVD
-258 SKMVST
+258 KRMVSS
-264 AEETIARARRRRVKL
+264 AKEIIVRAKRKRVKL
-279 VFPLDFVI
+279 VFPVDFVI
-287 AEAIEKPKEMKT
+287 AETIENPKEIKT
-299 VAFDSIPDSYMG
+299 VPFDSVPDSFMG

-318 VNIYSDYISRAGTIL
+318 INIFSDYILGAGTIL

-348 GTKAISKALS
+348 GTKAISKMLS
-358 LAYDKGIDTIVCGG
+358 LAFDKGVDTIVGG
-372 DSAAAVKKFGVNEKM
+372 GESAAAVRKFGMDEKM

-399 LLSRKTLPALEAL
+399 LLSGNSLPALEAL

>member
-1 MQHGF
+1 MIT
-6 QASHAQLQGKI
+6 LI
-17 LVMIRTLHSFDV
+17 LVMIRALHSFDV

-54 IQSVIPSIK
+54 IQSAIPSIK
-63 ECLDSGSSIVLMSHL
+63 DCLDSGSSIVLMSHL

-100 ILEIPIKFSHDCIS
+100 ILEMPIKFSHDCIS

-128 VHLLENLRFHSGETD
+128 VHLLENLRFHSGEIN

-149 GKLARHGQIYI
+149 GKLARHGQIYV

-180 FIQKGMGYL
+180 FIEKGMGYL
-189 MEKELQFL
+189 MEKELHFL
-197 LERFKKPKPPLLLIL
+197 LERFREPKHPLLLIL
-212 GGAKISGKLHLI
+212 GGSKISGKLHLI

-247 LGVKV
+247 LGVDV
-252 GRSTVD
+252 GRSIVD
-258 SKMVST
+258 SNMVFS
-264 AEETIARARRRRVKL
+264 AREILARARRKRVKL
-279 VFPLDFVI
+279 VFPVDFVI
-287 AEAIEKPKEMKT
+287 AETIEKPKEIKT
-299 VAFDSIPDSYMG
+299 VAFDSIPDSFMG

-318 VNIYSDYISRAGTIL
+318 VNIFSNYILGAGTIL

-348 GTKAISKALS
+348 GTKAISKMLS
-358 LAYDKGIDTIVCGG
+358 LAYDKGIDTIVGG
-372 DSAAAVKKFGVNEKM
+372 GESAAAVKTFGMNEKM

-399 LLSRKTLPALEAL
+399 LLSGTTLPALEAL

>member
-1 MQHGF
+1 MIT
-6 QASHAQLQGKI
+6 LI
-17 LVMIRTLHSFDV
+17 LVMIRSLHSFDV

-54 IQSVIPSIK
+54 IRSAIPSIK
-63 ECLDSGSSIVLMSHL
+63 ECLESGTSLVLMSHL

-86 EKFSLVP
+86 EKYSLVP

-100 ILEIPIKFSHDCIS
+100 ILEIPIKFSYDCIS

-128 VHLLENLRFHSGETD
+128 IHLLENLRFHLGETN

-180 FIQKGMGYL
+180 FTEKGMGYL

-197 LERFKKPKPPLLLIL
+197 LEKFKKPKHPLLLIL
-212 GGAKISGKLHLI
+212 GGAKISGKLHII
-224 DRFLDDAD
+224 DRFLDDAG
-232 TILIGGGMAFTFLKA
+232 TILIGGGMVFTFLNA
-247 LGVKV
+247 LGVEV
-252 GRSTVD
+252 GRSMVD
-258 SKMVST
+258 TKMVSS
-264 AEETIARARRRRVKL
+264 AKEIIVRAKRKRVKL
-279 VFPLDFVI
+279 VFPVDFVI
-287 AEAIEKPKEMKT
+287 AEAIENPKETKT
-299 VAFDSIPDSYMG
+299 VAFDSIPDSFMG

-318 VNIYSDYISRAGTIL
+318 INIFSDYILDAGTIL

-348 GTKAISKALS
+348 GTKALSKMLS
-358 LAYDKGIDTIVCGG
+358 LAFDKGVDTIVGG
-372 DSAAAVKKFGVNEKM
+372 GESAAAVRKFGMDEKM

-399 LLSRKTLPALEAL
+399 LLSGHRLPALEAL

>member
-1 MQHGF
+1 MIT
-6 QASHAQLQGKI
+6 LI
-17 LVMIRTLHSFDV
+17 LVMIRALHSFDV

-54 IQSVIPSIK
+54 IRSAIPSIK
-63 ECLDSGSSIVLMSHL
+63 ECLESGTSLVLMSHL

-86 EKFSLVP
+86 EKYSLVP

-100 ILEIPIKFSHDCIS
+100 ILEIPIKFSYDCIS

-128 VHLLENLRFHSGETD
+128 IHLLENLRFHLGETN

-180 FIQKGMGYL
+180 FIEKGMGYL

-197 LERFKKPKPPLLLIL
+197 LEKFKKPKHPLLLIL
-212 GGAKISGKLHLI
+212 GGAKISGKLHII

-247 LGVKV
+247 LGVEV
-252 GRSTVD
+252 GRSMVD
-258 SKMVST
+258 RKMVSS
-264 AEETIARARRRRVKL
+264 AKEIIVRAKRKRVKL
-279 VFPLDFVI
+279 VFPVDFVI
-287 AEAIEKPKEMKT
+287 AEAIENPKKT
-299 VAFDSIPDSYMG
+299 KMVAFDSIPDSFMG

-318 VNIYSDYISRAGTIL
+318 INIFSDYILGAGTIL

-348 GTKAISKALS
+348 GTKALSKMLS
-358 LAYDKGIDTIVCGG
+358 LAFDKGVDTIVGG
-372 DSAAAVKKFGVNEKM
+372 GESAAAVRKFGMNEKM

-399 LLSRKTLPALEAL
+399 LLSGHRLPALEAL

>member
-1 MQHGF
+1 MIT
-6 QASHAQLQGKI
+6 LI
-17 LVMIRTLHSFDV
+17 LVMIRALHSFDV

-54 IQSVIPSIK
+54 IRSAIPSIK
-63 ECLDSGSSIVLMSHL
+63 ECLESGTSLVLMSHL

-86 EKFSLVP
+86 EKYSLVP

-100 ILEIPIKFSHDCIS
+100 ILEIPIKFSYDCIS

-128 VHLLENLRFHSGETD
+128 IHLLENLRFHLGETN

-180 FIQKGMGYL
+180 FIEKGMGYL
-189 MEKELQFL
+189 MEKELHFL
-197 LERFKKPKPPLLLIL
+197 LERFKEPKHPLLLIL

-247 LGVKV
+247 LGVDV
-252 GRSTVD
+252 GRSIVD
-258 SKMVST
+258 SKMVFS
-264 AEETIARARRRRVKL
+264 AREILARARRKRVKL
-279 VFPLDFVI
+279 VFPVDFVI
-287 AEAIEKPKEMKT
+287 AETIEKPKEIKT
-299 VAFDSIPDSYMG
+299 VAFDSIPDSFMG

-318 VNIYSDYISRAGTIL
+318 VNIFSDYILGAGTIL

-348 GTKAISKALS
+348 GTKAISKMLS
-358 LAYDKGIDTIVCGG
+358 LAYDKGIDTIVGG
-372 DSAAAVKKFGVNEKM
+372 GESAAAVKTFGMGEKM

-393 GGASLE
+393 GGSSLE
-399 LLSRKTLPALEAL
+399 LLSGNTLPALDAL

>member
-1 MQHGF
+1 MIT
-6 QASHAQLQGKI
+6 LI
-17 LVMIRTLHSFDV
+17 LVMIRALHSFDV

-54 IQSVIPSIK
+54 IRSAIPSIK
-63 ECLDSGSSIVLMSHL
+63 ECLESGTSLVLMSHL

-86 EKFSLVP
+86 EKYSLVP

-100 ILEIPIKFSHDCIS
+100 ILEIPIKFSYDCIS

-128 VHLLENLRFHSGETD
+128 IHLLENLRFHLGETN

-180 FIQKGMGYL
+180 FIEKGMGYL

-197 LERFKKPKPPLLLIL
+197 LEKFKKPKHPLLLIL
-212 GGAKISGKLHLI
+212 GGAKISGKLHII
-224 DRFLDDAD
+224 DRFLDDAG

-247 LGVKV
+247 LGVEV
-252 GRSTVD
+252 GRSMVD
-258 SKMVST
+258 TKMVSS
-264 AEETIARARRRRVKL
+264 AKEIIVQAKRKRVKL
-279 VFPLDFVI
+279 VFPVDFVI
-287 AEAIEKPKEMKT
+287 AEAIENPKETKM
-299 VAFDSIPDSYMG
+299 VAFDSIPDSFMG

-318 VNIYSDYISRAGTIL
+318 INIFSDYILGAGTIL

-348 GTKAISKALS
+348 GTKALSKMLS
-358 LAYDKGIDTIVCGG
+358 LAFDKGVDTIVGG
-372 DSAAAVKKFGVNEKM
+372 GESAAAVRKFGMDEKM

-399 LLSRKTLPALEAL
+399 LLSGHRLPALEAL

>member
-1 MQHGF
+1 
-6 QASHAQLQGKI
+6 
-17 LVMIRTLHSFDV
+17 MIRALHSFDV

-54 IQSVIPSIK
+54 IRSAIPSIK
-63 ECLDSGSSIVLMSHL
+63 ECLESGTSLVLMSHL

-86 EKFSLVP
+86 EKYSLVP

-100 ILEIPIKFSHDCIS
+100 ILEIPIKFSYDCIS

-128 VHLLENLRFHSGETD
+128 IHLLENLRFHLGETN

-180 FIQKGMGYL
+180 FTEKGMGYL

-197 LERFKKPKPPLLLIL
+197 LEKFKKPKHPLLLIL
-212 GGAKISGKLHLI
+212 GGAKISGKLHII
-224 DRFLDDAD
+224 DRFLDDAG

-247 LGVKV
+247 LGVEV
-252 GRSTVD
+252 GRSMVD
-258 SKMVST
+258 TKMVSS
-264 AEETIARARRRRVKL
+264 AKEIIVRAKRKRVKL
-279 VFPLDFVI
+279 VFPVDFVI
-287 AEAIEKPKEMKT
+287 AEAIENPKETKM
-299 VAFDSIPDSYMG
+299 VAFDSIPDSFMG

-318 VNIYSDYISRAGTIL
+318 INIFSDYILGAGTIL

-348 GTKAISKALS
+348 GTKALSKMLS
-358 LAYDKGIDTIVCGG
+358 LAFDKGVDTIVGG
-372 DSAAAVKKFGVNEKM
+372 GESAAAVRKFGMDEKM

-399 LLSRKTLPALEAL
+399 LLSGYRLPALEAL

>member
-1 MQHGF
+1 MIT
-6 QASHAQLQGKI
+6 LI
-17 LVMIRTLHSFDV
+17 LVMIRALHSFDV

-54 IQSVIPSIK
+54 IRSAIPSIK
-63 ECLDSGSSIVLMSHL
+63 DCLESGTSLVLMSHL

-86 EKFSLVP
+86 EKYSLVP

-100 ILEIPIKFSHDCIS
+100 ILEIPIKFSYDCIS

-128 VHLLENLRFHSGETD
+128 IHLLENLRFHLGETN

-180 FIQKGMGYL
+180 FTEKGMGYL

-197 LERFKKPKPPLLLIL
+197 LEKFKKPKHPLLLIL
-212 GGAKISGKLHLI
+212 GGAKISGKLHII

-247 LGVKV
+247 LGVEV
-252 GRSTVD
+252 GRSMVD
-258 SKMVST
+258 RKMVSS
-264 AEETIARARRRRVKL
+264 AKEIIVRAKRKRVKL
-279 VFPLDFVI
+279 VFPVDFVI
-287 AEAIEKPKEMKT
+287 AEAIENPKETKM
-299 VAFDSIPDSYMG
+299 VAFDSIPDSFMG

-318 VNIYSDYISRAGTIL
+318 INIFSDYILGAGTIL

-348 GTKAISKALS
+348 GTKALSKMLS
-358 LAYDKGIDTIVCGG
+358 LAFDKGVDTIVGG
-372 DSAAAVKKFGVNEKM
+372 GESAAAVRKFGMDEKM

-399 LLSRKTLPALEAL
+399 LLSGHRLPALEAL

>member
-1 MQHGF
+1 MIT
-6 QASHAQLQGKI
+6 LI
-17 LVMIRTLHSFDV
+17 LVMIRALHSFDV

-54 IQSVIPSIK
+54 IRSAIPSIK
-63 ECLDSGSSIVLMSHL
+63 DCLESGTSLVLMSHL

-86 EKFSLVP
+86 EKYSLVP

-100 ILEIPIKFSHDCIS
+100 ILEIPIKFSYDCIS

-128 VHLLENLRFHSGETD
+128 IHLLENLRFHLGETN

-180 FIQKGMGYL
+180 FTEKGMGYL

-197 LERFKKPKPPLLLIL
+197 LEKFKKPKHPLLLIL
-212 GGAKISGKLHLI
+212 GGAKISGKLHII
-224 DRFLDDAD
+224 DRFLDDAG

-247 LGVKV
+247 LGVEV
-252 GRSTVD
+252 GRSMVD
-258 SKMVST
+258 TKMVSS
-264 AEETIARARRRRVKL
+264 AKEIIVRAKRKRVKL
-279 VFPLDFVI
+279 VFPVDFVI
-287 AEAIEKPKEMKT
+287 AEAIENPKETKM
-299 VAFDSIPDSYMG
+299 VAFDSIPDSFMG

-318 VNIYSDYISRAGTIL
+318 INIFSDYILDAGTIL

-348 GTKAISKALS
+348 GTKALSKMLS
-358 LAYDKGIDTIVCGG
+358 LAFDKGVDTIVGG
-372 DSAAAVKKFGVNEKM
+372 GESAAAVRKFGMNEKM

-399 LLSRKTLPALEAL
+399 LLSGHRLPALEAL

>member
-1 MQHGF
+1 MIT
-6 QASHAQLQGKI
+6 LI
-17 LVMIRTLHSFDV
+17 LVMIRALHSFDV

-43 IENDRVVDSFR
+43 IENDCVVDSFR
-54 IQSVIPSIK
+54 IRSAIPSIK
-63 ECLDSGSSIVLMSHL
+63 ECLESGTSLVLMSHL

-86 EKFSLVP
+86 EKYSLVP

-100 ILEIPIKFSHDCIS
+100 ILEIPIKFSYDCIS

-128 VHLLENLRFHSGETD
+128 IHLLENLRFHSGETN

-149 GKLARHGQIYI
+149 GKLARHGQIFI

-180 FIQKGMGYL
+180 FIEKGMGYL
-189 MEKELQFL
+189 MEKEIQLL
-197 LERFKKPKPPLLLIL
+197 LERFKKPKHPLLLIL
-212 GGAKISGKLHLI
+212 GGAKISGKLHII

-247 LGVKV
+247 LGVEV
-252 GRSTVD
+252 GRSMVD
-258 SKMVST
+258 KRMVSS
-264 AEETIARARRRRVKL
+264 AKEIIVRAKRKRVKL

-287 AEAIEKPKEMKT
+287 AEAIENPKEIKT
-299 VAFDSIPDSYMG
+299 VPFDSVPDSFMG

-318 VNIYSDYISRAGTIL
+318 INIFSDYILGAGTIL

-348 GTKAISKALS
+348 GTKALSKILS
-358 LAYDKGIDTIVCGG
+358 LAFDKGVDTIVGG
-372 DSAAAVKKFGVNEKM
+372 GESAAAVRKFGMDEKM
-387 THVSTG
+387 TLVSTG

-399 LLSRKTLPALEAL
+399 LLSGHGLPALEAL